1 MRREDVQPLLYRAA
15 DGLPEPD
22 LTDAAWANGVATRRR
37 RRRNVLI
44 GLLTVLGIAVGAAI
58 GFGVSGSRN
67 ADIVPPPTTPTLP
80 QGYVPPAGQ
89 IAGINYWVAPPA
101 GSERFLDRLYT
112 PLGDR
117 LRLPDDPDPLSEHR
131 LENLAAVVLEDR
143 GGRYDALL
151 LGGDSSWARA
161 DLQLRPIRTGSPLSS
176 GAISPDGRFAA
187 FPQPGE
193 LVIVDVTTAEVFR
206 FALPSQDVS
215 SVSWLSTAERI
226 LVSGPGVAYRV
237 VVGEGGDGEKPV
249 TAIPSARNPTSITA
263 PYRMDSGAVLRYL
276 INGEYSVDSEL
287 QLPVQTWVGQTF
299 STYTMTARLFIANDI
314 QQVPT
319 KSSQPQVVAAIS
331 TLRALRSSLLVL
343 GETDPSTPGT
353 ADPAHVREPGCCAV
367 LGWYDDYK
375 PLIQVRGWVLAW
387 DVRTGKVQRVTELAV
402 DGVAL
407 GPGIRP

>member
-1 MRREDVQPLLYRAA
+1 MRREDIQPLLYQAA
-15 DGLPEPD
+15 DRVPEPD
-22 LTDAAWANGVATRRR
+22 LADAAWADGVATRRR

-44 GLLTVLGIAVGAAI
+44 ALLTVLGIAVGAAI
-58 GFGVSGSRN
+58 GFGVSGSRS
-67 ADIVPPPTTPTLP
+67 AELVPPPTTPTLP
-80 QGYVPPAGQ
+80 QGYLPPAGQ
-89 IAGINYWVAPPA
+89 IAGIDYWVAPPA

-117 LRLPDDPDPLSEHR
+117 LRLPDDPDSLSEHR
-131 LENLAAVVLEDR
+131 LENLAAVVLEER

-151 LGGDSSWARA
+151 LGEDSSWARA
-161 DLQLRPIRTGSPLSS
+161 DLQLRKIRTGSPLSS

-206 FALPSQDVS
+206 FTLPSQDVS
-215 SVSWLSTAERI
+215 SVSWLPTAERI

-249 TAIPSARNPTSITA
+249 TAIPSARNPASITA

-276 INGEYSVDSEL
+276 VNGEYSLDSEL
-287 QLPVQTWVGQTF
+287 QLPVRTWVGQTF

-375 PLIQVRGWVLAW
+375 PLILVRGWVLAW